1 MSNLS
6 RQLLNGNEAAVAAA
20 RLARIEVLAAYP
32 ITPASGVME
41 GLSRQID
48 AGELRCGFIRV
59 ESDHSALAALIGAS
73 LCGVRTFSA
82 TNSQGLALMSELLY
96 HASGL
101 RLPVVMAVVNRALS
115 APHSRFPEHGD
126 AMAQEASGWIQ
137 FYCENN
143 QEVLDT
149 LLQAFFLAEDEQV
162 SLPAMVN
169 YESYLQSHTRETVE
183 VPGPDE
189 VDDFLPRRLVAWLD
203 VERPRGVNV
212 VANPDLYMDYKHA
225 QDEAL
230 QRALA
235 VCERVN
241 DAFAARFGRNWGGPV
256 EGYRLEGAETVFV
269 TMGSMAATAR
279 IAVDAL
285 RDEGRRVGL
294 LKVRL
299 FRPFPA
305 PQILRALGEVQTA
318 VVIDRNIIYGAG
330 GALARE
336 VRSALS
342 HNRNIPVHSFI
353 AGLGGREVA
362 AGDLVKIYRDV
373 EEARLSGKKP
383 EPYAWYGL
391 TG

>member
-1 MSNLS
+1 MS
-6 RQLLNGNEAAVAAA
+6 RQLLNGNEAAAAAA
-20 RLARIEVLAAYP
+20 RLAKIEVMAAYP

-41 GLSRQID
+41 GLSRHIA
-48 AGELRCGFIRV
+48 AGELRCNFIRV
-59 ESDHSALAALIGAS
+59 ESDHSALASLIGAA

-82 TNSQGLALMSELLY
+82 TNSQGLAYMSELLY

-137 FYCENN
+137 LYCENN

-149 LLQAFFLAEDEQV
+149 LLQAFYLAEDEQV

-169 YESYLQSHTRETVE
+169 YESYIQSHTREVVE
-183 VPGPDE
+183 VPAQEE
-189 VDDFLPRRLVAWLD
+189 VDAFLPRRLQAWLD
-203 VERPRGVNV
+203 VEHPRGINV
-212 VANPDLYMDYKHA
+212 VTGPELYMDYKYA

-235 VCERVN
+235 VCGQVN
-241 DAFAARFGRNWGGPV
+241 EAFAARFGRDWGGAA
-256 EGYRLEGAETVFV
+256 EGYRLEGAELAMV

-279 IAVDAL
+279 MAVDQL
-285 RDEGRRVGL
+285 RDEGQKVGL

-305 PQILRALGEVQTA
+305 PRILRMLVGVQTA
-318 VVIDRNIIYGAG
+318 LVIDRNIIYGSG

-336 VRSALS
+336 VRSVLS
-342 HNRNIPVHSFI
+342 HQSDTPVYSFI
-353 AGLGGREVA
+353 AGLGGREVGT
-362 AGDLVKIYRDV
+362 GDLVKMYHD
-373 EEARLSGKKP
+373 ARQAQASGKKP
-383 EPYAWYGL
+383 APYAWYGL

>member
-1 MSNLS
+1 MS

-20 RLARIEVLAAYP
+20 RLARIEVMAAYP

-41 GLSRQID
+41 GLSRHIA
-48 AGELRCGFIRV
+48 AGELHCNFVRV
-59 ESDHSALAALIGAS
+59 ESDHSALAALIGAA
-73 LCGVRTFSA
+73 LCGARTFSA

-137 FYCENN
+137 LYCENN

-149 LLQAFFLAEDEQV
+149 LLQAFYLAEDEQI

-169 YESYLQSHTRETVE
+169 YESYIQSHTREV
-183 VPGPDE
+183 
-189 VDDFLPRRLVAWLD
+189 VDLPAQEDVDAFLPRKSQAWLD
-203 VERPRGVNV
+203 VEHPRGINV
-212 VANPDLYMDYKHA
+212 VTGPELYMDYKYA

-235 VCERVN
+235 VCEQAN
-241 DAFAARFGRNWGGPV
+241 EAFAARFGRDWGGAV
-256 EGYRLEGAETVFV
+256 EEYRLEGAELAVIA
-269 TMGSMAATAR
+269 MGSMAATAR
-279 IAVDAL
+279 IAVDQL
-285 RDEGRRVGL
+285 RNEGQKVGL

-305 PQILRALGEVQTA
+305 SRILRILGGVQAAL
-318 VVIDRNIIYGAG
+318 VIDRNIIYGSG

-336 VRSALS
+336 VRAILGHHSS
-342 HNRNIPVHSFI
+342 IPVYSFI
-353 AGLGGREVA
+353 AGLGGREVSV
-362 AGDLVKIYRDV
+362 GDLVKMYHDV
-373 EEARLSGKKP
+373 HQALASGKKP
-383 EPYAWYGL
+383 APYVWYGL

>member
-1 MSNLS
+1 MS

-20 RLARIEVLAAYP
+20 RLARIEVMAAYP

-41 GLSRQID
+41 GLSRHIA
-48 AGELRCGFIRV
+48 AGELHCNFVRV
-59 ESDHSALAALIGAS
+59 ESDHSALAALIGAA
-73 LCGVRTFSA
+73 LCGARAFSA

-137 FYCENN
+137 LYCENN

-149 LLQAFFLAEDEQV
+149 LLQAFYLAEDEQI

-169 YESYLQSHTRETVE
+169 YESYIQSHTREV
-183 VPGPDE
+183 
-189 VDDFLPRRLVAWLD
+189 VDLPAQEDVDAFLPRKSQAWLD
-203 VERPRGVNV
+203 VEHPRGINV
-212 VANPDLYMDYKHA
+212 VTGPELYMDYKYA

-235 VCERVN
+235 VCEQAN
-241 DAFAARFGRNWGGPV
+241 EAFAARFGRDWGGAV
-256 EGYRLEGAETVFV
+256 EEYRLEGAELAVIA
-269 TMGSMAATAR
+269 MGSMAATAR
-279 IAVDAL
+279 IAVDQL
-285 RDEGRRVGL
+285 RNEGQKVGL

-305 PQILRALGEVQTA
+305 SRILRILGGVQAAL
-318 VVIDRNIIYGAG
+318 VIDRNIIYGSG

-336 VRSALS
+336 VRAILGHHSS
-342 HNRNIPVHSFI
+342 IPVYSFI
-353 AGLGGREVA
+353 AGLGGREVGV
-362 AGDLVKIYRDV
+362 GDLVKMYHDV
-373 EEARLSGKKP
+373 HQALASGKKP
-383 EPYAWYGL
+383 APYVWYSL